1 MKSRNSSPKLKLRLS
16 ILCTLIFI
24 LSVGI
29 LFAVYQQSLNMQFE
43 HMETEN
49 LTAYALNQSQYVST
63 LLAGLQGRMSA
74 AAQVLSTSSVN
85 PEGKWAS
92 DHLENLCESYEYS
105 IQYVTA
111 EECYDMVTRPAAPAE
126 DMEIY
131 EKLMAGESVISS
143 IHYSTRLNDY
153 FFAFGQPVQR
163 SGQTV
168 GMLRCTVSADMLL
181 TPIPTSSF
189 YKNSVQCIVDSDG
202 YILFSNHDENWMGT
216 NLLETLKKNNVSDK
230 SVDLLRPALKED
242 HNTTV
247 KFKLD
252 HTNYFCS
259 SVSLGYN
266 DWNLVQITKT
276 SAVDAVLHKIL
287 KSTVAVSLA
296 VILLTIL
303 IAVLVFRV
311 IIRQQQK
318 IQLEEA
324 RYAALSNFTDTIL
337 FEYDVKSDLIELT
350 PNATQMLDLEQ
361 TTFEHFLDHEFEI
374 LHFEDSQPLKKMMR
388 SCLHNTSPQSL
399 EIRLLQKDKQ
409 WLWYECQVQPVATE
423 GIVVK
428 LMGKLSNIS
437 GRKTKELK
445 LLRQTKTDPLTGL
458 LNLEGIRSSIG
469 RELSEKKTGFLFM
482 MDIDNFKYIND
493 TYGHDTGDQILKEAG
508 VLLRR
513 TFREYDPVGR
523 VGGDEFIAF
532 MGDTDNQDIACM
544 KGELIIQRFS
554 ELKLNGISQISISV
568 GIAGCPVCGSSYEA
582 LYKAADTAM
591 YKAKSCGK
599 NQFYFHEYE

>member
-1 MKSRNSSPKLKLRLS
+1 M
-16 ILCTLIFI
+16 
-24 LSVGI
+24 
-29 LFAVYQQSLNMQFE
+29 
-43 HMETEN
+43 
-49 LTAYALNQSQYVST
+49 
-63 LLAGLQGRMSA
+63 
-74 AAQVLSTSSVN
+74 
-85 PEGKWAS
+85 
-92 DHLENLCESYEYS
+92 
-105 IQYVTA
+105 
-111 EECYDMVTRPAAPAE
+111 
-126 DMEIY
+126 
-131 EKLMAGESVISS
+131 
-143 IHYSTRLNDY
+143 
-153 FFAFGQPVQR
+153 
-163 SGQTV
+163 
-168 GMLRCTVSADMLL
+168 
-181 TPIPTSSF
+181 
-189 YKNSVQCIVDSDG
+189 
-202 YILFSNHDENWMGT
+202 
-216 NLLETLKKNNVSDK
+216 
-230 SVDLLRPALKED
+230 
-242 HNTTV
+242 
-247 KFKLD
+247 
-252 HTNYFCS
+252 
-259 SVSLGYN
+259 
-266 DWNLVQITKT
+266 
-276 SAVDAVLHKIL
+276 
-287 KSTVAVSLA
+287 
-296 VILLTIL
+296 
-303 IAVLVFRV
+303 VFRV

-513 TFREYDPVGR
+513 TFRNMIPWEESAETNSLPLWGIPTIRTLPV
-523 VGGDEFIAF
+523 
-532 MGDTDNQDIACM
+532 
-544 KGELIIQRFS
+544 
-554 ELKLNGISQISISV
+554 
-568 GIAGCPVCGSSYEA
+568 
-582 LYKAADTAM
+582 
-591 YKAKSCGK
+591 
-599 NQFYFHEYE
+599 